1 MTIVSG
7 YDGSRHA
14 PTSDLASKVKK
25 DGHKK
30 EEIFAQR
37 LGDINYVVRGQKKPD
52 VIKGNARYSVKG
64 ATKNIQLL
72 LSRLNRSAVAYG
84 VDCPMYQYHLAA
96 YHHKHF
102 KMNNG
107 NEVDTDLFD
116 AFYNAGLNVAEW
128 LRDKNNFR
136 IVLEKVFSDNYDAN
150 KLVVL
155 KKFTD
160 DALVYDMKDVI
171 DLYVN
176 SDYEIH
182 VTLSKCGTRGG
193 KVVVRA
199 ENKEI
204 FYLEVRGSKHC
215 GEMNHGVRSSGLY
228 DFIKENLT
236 YEVVFA

>member
-1 MTIVSG
+1 MAIIQG
-7 YDGSRHA
+7 YDGTRHA
-14 PTSDLASKVKK
+14 PTHEVASNVKLR
-25 DGHKK
+25 GHKK

-37 LGDINYVVRGQKKPD
+37 LGDINYVVRGQQKPD

-64 ATKNIQLL
+64 AANNIQLL
-72 LSRLNRSAVAYG
+72 LSRLERSAVAYG
-84 VDCPMYQYHLAA
+84 VDCPMYQYQLAA
-96 YHHKHF
+96 YHHKQF
-102 KMNNG
+102 KMNNS
-107 NEVDTDLFD
+107 NKVDTDLFD

-182 VTLSKCGTRGG
+182 VTLSKCGTKGA

-204 FYLEVRGSKHC
+204 FYLEVRGGKHC
-215 GEMNHGVRSSGLY
+215 GSMNHGVRSAGLY
-228 DFIKENLT
+228 PFLKENLT
-236 YEVVFA
+236 CEVVPA